1 MQQDEEGFQSTKG
14 NVQIFLNE
22 LKSILN
28 SKNCIFDLL
37 EREDKEEK
45 YTNRYCMNNFDYYK
59 DDVKLELKT
68 LEVSNYYRTVQD
80 ENNKKYKEYYYEFGK
95 IIQGKMVYIKVKIV
109 SRDNKNILCMSFHF
123 PELEMTRFPYR

>member
-45 YTNRYCMNNFDYYK
+45 YTNRYCMNKFDYYK

>member
-1 MQQDEEGFQSTKG
+1 MQQDEDGFQSTKG

-45 YTNRYCMNNFDYYK
+45 YTNRYCMNKFDYYK